1 MRFHVV
7 SLPHTQ
13 TTNEYLPCAY
23 TQKVV
28 KLLRMFENTEHEIVL
43 YGGEENDAPCK
54 EFVSMVSKREQ
65 RKWFGKP
72 NNDLMYPIRWD
83 PTEDHW
89 IDTNRRVAKHIKAGI
104 KRGDYDKRDQVL
116 ILAGTC
122 NRQIGFYIDNTLVEY
137 GVGYTGVFTHAAYES
152 HSHRHNVYALR
163 GIGDGQA
170 FDTVIP
176 NYFDPA
182 EFLLEKTP
190 RREDHLLYVGRLIM
204 RKGIHIAAQ
213 VAEATGRKLLVAG
226 QGIIDHKPGEY
237 ITSEEIKLTS
247 KNVEYI
253 GTLGVKER
261 AYEMARAHALL
272 APTTYLEPFG
282 GVAVEAGFAGTPAI
296 TTNWGAFTET
306 IIEGKTGFRP
316 DTLAEYVKAV
326 ESASSLKREVI
337 RRSVNARYSLDAV
350 RPQFETWF
358 KKLDSLWEEG
368 WYQGYEHPEKKVV
381 EASDGP
387 VDIAEDSTRV

>member
-13 TTNEYLPCAY
+13 TTSKYLPCAY

-28 KLLRMFENTEHEIVL
+28 KFCRMMKDTEHEIVL
-43 YGGEENDAPCK
+43 YGGEENEAPCD
-54 EFVSMVSKREQ
+54 EFVTMVSKRQQ
-65 RKWFGKP
+65 RKWFGKEKP
-72 NNDLMYPIRWD
+72 ELMYPIRWD

-89 IDTNRRVAKHIKAGI
+89 IDTNRAVAKHIKRGI
-104 KRGDYDKRDQVL
+104 REGRYDKRDQVL

-122 NRQIGFYIDNTLVEY
+122 NKQIGFYVPNTLVEY

-176 NYFDPA
+176 NYFDPD
-182 EFLLEKTP
+182 EFVLDKTP
-190 RREDHLLYVGRLIM
+190 RREDHLLYVGRVIM

-213 VAEATGRKLLVAG
+213 VAEASGRKLLVAG
-226 QGIIDHKPGEY
+226 QGVLDFKNGEY
-237 ITSEEIKLTS
+237 IESEEIKLTS
-247 KNVEYI
+247 SAVEFI

-272 APTTYLEPFG
+272 APTTYIEPFG
-282 GVAVEAGFAGTPAI
+282 GVTVEAGFAGTPAI

-306 IIEGKTGFRP
+306 IIEGVTGFRP
-316 DTLAEYVKAV
+316 DTLAEYVQAV
-326 ESASSLKREVI
+326 EDASSLKREVI
-337 RRSVNARYSLDAV
+337 RKSVQSRYSLDAV
-350 RPQFETWF
+350 RPQFEAWF
-358 KKLDSLWEEG
+358 AKLDTLWDEG
-368 WYQGYEHPEKKVV
+368 WYTGYRHPDKADSPE
-381 EASDGP
+381 P
-387 VDIAEDSTRV
+387 VLDSRS

>member
-13 TTNEYLPCAY
+13 TTDEYLACAY
-23 TQKVV
+23 TQKIV
-28 KLLRMFENTEHEIVL
+28 KFCRMMAPTEHEVVL
-43 YGGEENDAPCK
+43 YAGEQNDAPCD
-54 EFVSMVSKREQ
+54 EFVTIATDKEQ
-65 RKWFGKP
+65 RKWFGKK
-72 NNDLMYPIRWD
+72 NLDLMFPIRWD

-89 IDTNRRVAKHIKAGI
+89 IDTNRRVAKHIKSGI
-104 KRGDYDKRDQVL
+104 RSGKYDKRDQVL

-122 NRQIGFYIDNTLVEY
+122 NRQIGFYVPNTLVEY

-152 HSHRHNVYALR
+152 HFHRSAVYTMR
-163 GIGDGQA
+163 GIGDGKA

-176 NYFDPA
+176 NYFDPD
-182 EFLLEKTP
+182 EFKLARTP
-190 RREDHLLYVGRLIM
+190 KRQDHLLFVGRIIM
-204 RKGIHIAAQ
+204 RKGVHIAAQ

-226 QGIIDHKPGEY
+226 QGVTDFVNGEY
-237 ITSEEIKLTS
+237 IQSEEIKLTS
-247 KNVEYI
+247 TALEFI

-261 AYEMARAHALL
+261 AYEMARAHAVL

-306 IIEGKTGFRP
+306 IIEGVTGFRP
-316 DTLAEYVKAV
+316 DTLDEYVKAV

-337 RRSVNARYSLDAV
+337 RKSVQDRYSLDAV

-358 KKLDSLWEEG
+358 KKIDSLWDDG
-368 WYQGYEHPEKKVV
+368 WYQGHVAPTK
-381 EASDGP
+381 SDGP
-387 VDIAEDSTRV
+387 VDIEGDVRTV